1 MAPLGETTRSIQE
14 LLDRL
19 NTGDKQAAK
28 LIIAISYDRLRKL
41 AHQIVDGNQK
51 GFDATSVLHEAYV
64 KLLDALLAVKPQT
77 PAAFFALVGKK
88 IRFMLIDLIRHSQG
102 RGQNRPTIQSLDKG
116 KDSSSDK
123 SHFSFD
129 PVGPGMNQ
137 ELSLD
142 ILQAIDELDPDEEE
156 VVNLRYIH
164 GYTIAETAEILGV
177 SVDTVKRRSKSA
189 TDTFSILLA
198 SYDESN
204 HPQD

>member
-64 KLLDALLAVKPQT
+64 KLSDRLLAVKPQT